1 MERRIPQRNPPKND
15 RNKRSG
21 IPLIN
26 PRSEHRTD
34 DILPP
39 TTISP
44 SVLENFHITTQYRQ
58 ETHLKTR
65 GRKFCGK
72 IFRKLTPGKFA
83 FACNGD
89 VGEREKT
96 RAWRWRRRSWLILLS
111 FSSFALHFNFLRV
124 KVSSAWP
131 HTENNPKTQ
140 ARYTRHF
147 VNWPCPSRLFFCD

>member
-1 MERRIPQRNPPKND
+1 MEQRIPQRNPPKND

-26 PRSEHRTD
+26 PHSEHRAD

-44 SVLENFHITTQYRQ
+44 RPPSLLENFHITTQYRQ

-89 VGEREKT
+89 VEKERKRARGGEGG
-96 RAWRWRRRSWLILLS
+96 A
-111 FSSFALHFNFLRV
+111 V
-124 KVSSAWP
+124 
-131 HTENNPKTQ
+131 
-140 ARYTRHF
+140 
-147 VNWPCPSRLFFCD
+147 D